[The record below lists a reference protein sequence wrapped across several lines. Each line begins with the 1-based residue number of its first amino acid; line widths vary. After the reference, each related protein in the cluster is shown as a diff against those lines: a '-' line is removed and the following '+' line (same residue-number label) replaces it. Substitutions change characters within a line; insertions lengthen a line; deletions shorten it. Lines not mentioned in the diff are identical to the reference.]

1 MHYIKRSGLLLV
13 LLSGSIAISACNDS
27 SDKRADTRAVTGNS
41 AASLPG
47 DKVVA
52 IVDGTPIGDQLLD
65 AYVQQ
70 RNASLPAQR
79 DKADRAQ
86 VLEELINFELVIQDA
101 LRKNIDKTPDVA
113 TQLALQRRN
122 VLASAAFREYLRSN
136 PLTDEEMRA
145 DYESRMERLTLREYK
160 LRHILSNDQAAAE
173 KLITELAESD
183 QDFAALAKK
192 HSTGQSAEQGG
203 DLGWL
208 SPHDMLPEFK
218 AAVEDLQKGQT
229 TPAPV
234 KTRFGWHVIYVE
246 DTRESPPPP
255 YEQVRDRV
263 ADVLKRRQIEDY
275 IASLRE
281 KAKVDITLEEQAA
294 EPAPATPPAVKQP
307 QPAPNDSGN
316 PLQDTLK
323 GY

>member
-1 MHYIKRSGLLLV
+1 MHYIKHTGLLLV
-13 LLSGSIAISACNDS
+13 FLAGSIIISACNDN
-27 SDKRADTRAVTGNS
+27 SDKPAETRPATDSS

-52 IVDGTPIGDQLLD
+52 MVDGTPIGEQLLD

-70 RNASLPAQR
+70 RNASLPGQR
-79 DKADRAQ
+79 DKVDRAQ

-101 LRKNIDKTPDVA
+101 LRKSIDKTPDVA

-122 VLASAAFREYLRSN
+122 VLASAAFREYIRSN
-136 PLTDEEMRA
+136 PLTDDEMRA

-160 LRHILSNDQAAAE
+160 LRHILSDDQATAE
-173 KLITELAESD
+173 KLIAELTQGK
-183 QDFAALAKK
+183 QDFATLAKK
-192 HSTGQSAEQGG
+192 HSTGPSAEKGG

-218 AAVEDLQKGQT
+218 AAVEGLQKGQS
-229 TPAPV
+229 TPAAV

-281 KAKVDITLEEQAA
+281 QAQVEITLPE
-294 EPAPATPPAVKQP
+294 
-307 QPAPNDSGN
+307 
-316 PLQDTLK
+316 
-323 GY
+323 